1 MSMPP
6 SHPPAVS
13 LAGENDDFISLAPL
27 WSLVRRYRRWLEL
40 SLFAAVIWGV
50 GLVALAYLVFPK
62 KIRTGV
68 EFSLTFPDA
77 ALGIYPNR
85 SPFRPEDLLEPG
97 LLRRVYEEN
106 HLEALVDFETF
117 RSGFSVGRG
126 GSDLELLLREL
137 RARLDDRKLTLAD
150 REKLEAEYATQL
162 KTLPPTVYRLDFVQ
176 TGRSARLVPRDI
188 CTKIMADILQLWSD
202 QAVNQ
207 RKVLA
212 SSARLPG
219 AIDLPSPAGNPLVAL
234 MELTERTRVLAEGLG
249 ELTRLPGGYQVTG
262 PGGFKLVDLQIRLE
276 SLQEVRIPQIRA
288 ALFGGVTDP
297 TRAALI
303 ASAYRQQV
311 RMREERSRLAE
322 EKLRSALSTYRDYLA
337 SRPEAP
343 VAPRGAGNP
352 VTAAEGG
359 AQLQISDTF
368 LTKVMELGQANVEDE
383 AYRGNLVEKIKEGRL
398 EVANEGAALREAQEI
413 LAGLEKNRADAD
425 GKRGALTKPQP
436 ASAPMGQ
443 AADFVGALLLGCREF
458 NALVADTDKL
468 RTLVLENYLGPQT
481 SLYRISEPA
490 LFQASSPLTPRNA
503 GLFLGGFVFVCCG
516 LTLLGCWIHDQSSKP
531 QA

>member
-1 MSMPP
+1 
-6 SHPPAVS
+6 
-13 LAGENDDFISLAPL
+13 
-27 WSLVRRYRRWLEL
+27 LEF
-40 SLFAAVIWGV
+40 SLFAAAIWGV
-50 GLVALAYLVFPK
+50 GLVALAYLVVPK

-106 HLEALVDFETF
+106 HLEAFVDFEKF
-117 RSGFSVGRG
+117 RAGFSVGRG

-150 REKLEAEYATQL
+150 RAKLEAEYATQL

-176 TGRSARLVPRDI
+176 AGRSARLVPQAI
-188 CTKIMADILQLWSD
+188 CAKVMADILQIWSD

-207 RKVLA
+207 RKVLD

-219 AIDLPSPAGNPLVAL
+219 AIDLPSPAGDPLVGL
-234 MELTERTRVLAEGLG
+234 MELAERTRVLAEGLG
-249 ELTRLPGGYQVTG
+249 ELARLPGGYLVIG

-276 SLQEVRIPQIRA
+276 ALQEGRIPQIRA
-288 ALFGGVTDP
+288 SLLGGVTDP
-297 TRAALI
+297 VRAALI
-303 ASAYRQQV
+303 ANAYRQQV
-311 RMREERSRLAE
+311 RMREESFRLAE
-322 EKLRSALSTYRDYLA
+322 ENLRSSLSTYRDYLA

-343 VAPRGAGNP
+343 APPRGAGNP
-352 VTAAEGG
+352 VASSEGG

-368 LTKVMELGQANVEDE
+368 LMKVMELGQSNIEDE
-383 AYRGNLVEKIKEGRL
+383 AYRGNLVGKIKEGRL

-425 GKRGALTKPQP
+425 GKRAAISKPQP
-436 ASAPMGQ
+436 ASAPMSQ
-443 AADFVGALLLGCREF
+443 ATDFVATLLLGCREF

-468 RTLVLENYLGPQT
+468 RTLVLENYLSPQT

-490 LFQASSPLTPRNA
+490 LFEGSSPLTPRNA
-503 GLFLGGFVFVCCG
+503 GLFLGVFVFVCCG
-516 LTLLGCWIHDQSSKP
+516 LTLVGCWIYDQSSKP